1 MKRKILK
8 NLLVISVMLS
18 FPVSVH
24 AIEFND
30 KSVIFATQNA
40 LNKAGFNCGMA
51 DGVAGTNTIN
61 AITQYQVDRGL
72 EPTGQI
78 DEELLVSLGFSVGNP
93 VGVDVSSFVAR
104 YNESAVYFNN
114 ISIESGDPSIN
125 QMAEE
130 NVFSEKTTLD
140 GISTVSFGLNNVGSY
155 VDSCTLQDDDGIYD
169 VKDLYELSSVAYALN
184 VSYSSPENALSE
196 MTKLFENHILESSNL
211 TYSILNV
218 NGKAVFSFTYENPNA

>member
-1 MKRKILK
+1 
-8 NLLVISVMLS
+8 MLE
-18 FPVSVH
+18 

-61 AITQYQVDRGL
+61 ATTQYQVDRGL

-155 VDSCTLQDDDGIYD
+155 VDSCTLQDDEHYNPMLTDEILD
-169 VKDLYELSSVAYALN
+169 SCN
-184 VSYSSPENALSE
+184 VITE
-196 MTKLFENHILESSNL
+196 K
-211 TYSILNV
+211 
-218 NGKAVFSFTYENPNA
+218 

>member
-1 MKRKILK
+1 
-8 NLLVISVMLS
+8 MLE
-18 FPVSVH
+18 

-114 ISIESGDPSIN
+114 ISIE
-125 QMAEE
+125 
-130 NVFSEKTTLD
+130 
-140 GISTVSFGLNNVGSY
+140 
-155 VDSCTLQDDDGIYD
+155 
-169 VKDLYELSSVAYALN
+169 
-184 VSYSSPENALSE
+184 
-196 MTKLFENHILESSNL
+196 
-211 TYSILNV
+211 
-218 NGKAVFSFTYENPNA
+218 

>member
-1 MKRKILK
+1 
-8 NLLVISVMLS
+8 MLE
-18 FPVSVH
+18 

-78 DEELLVSLGFSVGNP
+78 DK
-93 VGVDVSSFVAR
+93 
-104 YNESAVYFNN
+104 ESAVYFNN

-155 VDSCTLQDDDGIYD
+155 VDSCTLQDDEHYNPMLTDEILD
-169 VKDLYELSSVAYALN
+169 SCN
-184 VSYSSPENALSE
+184 VITE
-196 MTKLFENHILESSNL
+196 K
-211 TYSILNV
+211 
-218 NGKAVFSFTYENPNA
+218 

>member
-1 MKRKILK
+1 
-8 NLLVISVMLS
+8 MLE
-18 FPVSVH
+18 

-114 ISIESGDPSIN
+114 ISIESGDPIH
-125 QMAEE
+125 QLIKWRRKMYFRKKQHLM
-130 NVFSEKTTLD
+130 VFQRYLLD
-140 GISTVSFGLNNVGSY
+140 LIMS
-155 VDSCTLQDDDGIYD
+155 
-169 VKDLYELSSVAYALN
+169 DL
-184 VSYSSPENALSE
+184 
-196 MTKLFENHILESSNL
+196 M
-211 TYSILNV
+211 
-218 NGKAVFSFTYENPNA
+218 